1 MNLNF
6 SPQRLDQISLTQIRD
21 CDFKNKKKAHK
32 VDSQLDGPFRDPLWN
47 LAPFQPTA
55 VHKLPRTR
63 AGRGA
68 RPCVRATS
76 TLLETRK
83 QRKHHDEARTD
94 ARLLRGE
101 AHFFLPPQPPAKHER
116 NKPFWRR
123 RQIQKREKS
132 PGGEKIP
139 RFASIYSVDPYIQ
152 SPVAARTVRV
162 KYRRTTSL

>member
-1 MNLNF
+1 M
-6 SPQRLDQISLTQIRD
+6 
-21 CDFKNKKKAHK
+21 
-32 VDSQLDGPFRDPLWN
+32 DSQLDSPVRDPLWN

-101 AHFFLPPQPPAKHER
+101 AHFFFKKLPPNLRPNTRKR
-116 NKPFWRR
+116 KKTFWRR
-123 RQIQKREKS
+123 REIQKREKS
-132 PGGEKIP
+132 PGKKIP
-139 RFASIYSVDPYIQ
+139 KFASIYSVDPYIQ
-152 SPVAARTVRV
+152 SLVAARTVRV
-162 KYRRTTSL
+162 KYKRNTSL